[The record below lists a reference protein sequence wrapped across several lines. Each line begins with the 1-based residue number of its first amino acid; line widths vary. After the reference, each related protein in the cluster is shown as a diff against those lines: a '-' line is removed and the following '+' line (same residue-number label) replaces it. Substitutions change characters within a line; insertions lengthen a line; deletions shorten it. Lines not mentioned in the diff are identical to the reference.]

1 MPTIRDAAI
10 RLADLFSEGRQELSD
25 RTDSDIEF
33 ESTVVIRP
41 LSRTAPPADCWAVD
55 GGQALVADAR
65 SVQVAITR
73 AARVRWQ
80 ANVCTLEEQG
90 TPAAHVL
97 VGPGGGAEAKRSLA
111 EMEAPVAPE
120 AHVDL
125 NLLRDWSEWRLV
137 ARCVE
142 EAEPGAMVLVDGDLQ
157 PDWRISAHWL
167 AELLQ
172 RAAQRDVALVGV
184 TKHSSLAR
192 GGAPLIGQLEIEAER
207 ALGAR
212 ACWWATVGVRRT
224 DLGRARLSHPSP
236 EIAPDQRF
244 GPPPGAPPAPPPGAA
259 PSLLLGPSPEPYVP
273 GPYVPEGRSPGLTV
287 VVARLDP
294 DARFAFRADLPGHV
308 DPEVL
313 LGRLSALADDAG
325 FPGYP
330 YPLSVA
336 DRLASCPGWLRA
348 EAWGELDGEL
358 AAAGVPEDVRERA
371 FADRHG
377 LMERS

>member
-1 MPTIRDAAI
+1 VPTIRDAAI
-10 RLADLFSEGRQELSD
+10 RLAALFSGGRDELSD
-25 RTDSDIEF
+25 RTGSDIEF
-33 ESTVVIRP
+33 ESTVIIRP

-80 ANVCTLEEQG
+80 GDLCTLEEQG

-97 VGPGGGAEAKRSLA
+97 VGPGGGPEAKRSLA
-111 EMEAPVAPE
+111 EMEAPVAPA

-125 NLLRDWSEWRLV
+125 NLLRDWSEWQLV

-142 EAEPGAMVLVDGDLQ
+142 DAEPGAMVLVDGDLQ

-167 AELLQ
+167 AELLR
-172 RAAQRDVALVGV
+172 RAAQRNIALVGV

-192 GGAPLIGQLEIEAER
+192 GGAPLIGQLEIEAES

-224 DLGRARLSHPSP
+224 DLGPVRLPHPSP
-236 EIAPDQRF
+236 EMEPDQRP
-244 GPPPGAPPAPPPGAA
+244 GPAPGTPPGALPGPAPTLLTD
-259 PSLLLGPSPEPYVP
+259 PSAE
-273 GPYVPEGRSPGLTV
+273 PYVPEGRSPGLTV

-294 DARFAFRADLPGHV
+294 DARFAFRADLPGHM
-308 DPEVL
+308 DAEAL
-313 LGRLSALADDAG
+313 LGQLSALADDAG

-336 DRLASCPGWLRA
+336 DRLASCPGWLRE

>member
-10 RLADLFSEGRQELSD
+10 RLADLFSGSRHELSD
-25 RTDSDIEF
+25 RTGSDIEF
-33 ESTVVIRP
+33 ESAVVVRP
-41 LSRTAPPADCWAVD
+41 LSRTAPPPDCWAVD

-80 ANVCTLEEQG
+80 GDLCTLEEPG

-111 EMEAPVAPE
+111 EMKAPVARE

-125 NLLRDWSEWRLV
+125 NLLRDWSEWQLV

-142 EAEPGAMVLVDGDLQ
+142 EAKPGAMVLIDGDLQ

-172 RAAQRDVALVGV
+172 RAAQRNVALVGV

-192 GGAPLIGQLEIEAER
+192 GGAPLIGQLEIEAES

-212 ACWWATVGVRRT
+212 ACWWAAVGVRRT
-224 DLGRARLSHPSP
+224 DLGPARLPRPSP
-236 EIAPDQRF
+236 EMAPDQRP
-244 GPPPGAPPAPPPGAA
+244 GPPPGAPPGPA
-259 PSLLLGPSPEPYVP
+259 PSLLTDPSPEPYVP
-273 GPYVPEGRSPGLTV
+273 QGRSPGLTV

-294 DARFAFRADLPGHV
+294 DARFAFRADLPGHM
-308 DPEVL
+308 DAEAL
-313 LGRLSALADDAG
+313 LGQLSALADDAG

-336 DRLASCPGWLRA
+336 DRLASCPGWLRE